1 LDSVFD
7 SDLVAAVELLSDELS
22 ETPGASD
29 AAVEGDVVALS
40 DLRLSVMYQPEP
52 LKMMPLG

>member
-7 SDLVAAVELLSDELS
+7 SVFVAAVELLSEELS
-22 ETPGASD
+22 DVAGADDD
-29 AAVEGDVVALS
+29 AVVAALS
-40 DLRLSVMYQPEP
+40 DLRLSVTYQPEP